1 MFPAFCSGW
10 PGRLCRTRLGP
21 APQVEQPA
29 AVIKAVVFGHGP
41 VPVGVSNKCCFDR
54 NVWEQNRLCPQTE
67 PLNLP
72 ALPPPPLP
80 QLTSCGSTEPAGP
93 KVQEPERIG
102 TQQFFGFLSQ
112 VKQNSSGS
120 GSVTSSG
127 LVLLDP
133 SGFVQNQAI
142 TFGSDPLSGLAAES
156 EVWSF
161 AKN

>member
-1 MFPAFCSGW
+1 MFPVSCSCW

-29 AVIKAVVFGHGP
+29 AVIKAAVFGHGP

-67 PLNLP
+67 PLNPP

-80 QLTSCGSTEPAGP
+80 QLTSCGSTELAGP

-102 TQQFFGFLSQ
+102 TRTKALYVSITGEAEQFWFWFC
-112 VKQNSSGS
+112 NIFRSSSPGS
-120 GSVTSSG
+120 
-127 LVLLDP
+127 
-133 SGFVQNQAI
+133 FWI
-142 TFGSDPLSGLAAES
+142 CS
-156 EVWSF
+156 EPNYYFWF
-161 AKN
+161 